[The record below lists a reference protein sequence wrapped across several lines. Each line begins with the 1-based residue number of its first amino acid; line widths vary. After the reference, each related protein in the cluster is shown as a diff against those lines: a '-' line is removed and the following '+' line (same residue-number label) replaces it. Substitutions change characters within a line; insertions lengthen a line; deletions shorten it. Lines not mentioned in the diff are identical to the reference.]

1 MQILWTEKFF
11 KKVVELQ
18 NILNVYIM
26 SSKIF
31 LDNKYFVGDVKEVTE
46 GAAWIS
52 KRRTLWQQQ
61 N

>member
-1 MQILWTEKFF
+1 
-11 KKVVELQ
+11 
-18 NILNVYIM
+18 M

-52 KRRTLWQQQ
+52 NRRTLWQQQ
-61 N
+61 NQAPVENMPGVMRG